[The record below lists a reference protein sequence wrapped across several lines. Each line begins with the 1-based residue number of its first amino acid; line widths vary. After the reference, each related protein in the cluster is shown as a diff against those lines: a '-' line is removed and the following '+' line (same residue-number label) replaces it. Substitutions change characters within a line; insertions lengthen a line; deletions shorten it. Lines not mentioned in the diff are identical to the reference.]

1 MRSHKL
7 TYSRQV
13 ALPDWLYTFQHQI
26 ASGGKDKRPDRL
38 LPTAI
43 IEDIAAVA
51 RGILEGHGTMRR
63 EHWDSL
69 LEDADRCHA
78 TLGPRAKQVLQ
89 PAWAAARS
97 EFLAARPAR
106 QAQTTMP
113 AAQRLATAASQLRS
127 RLADAPVRQ
136 ACWDD
141 ARAAHEDE
149 TEHPETSE
157 LRIRLLGDAVTAA
170 GHDWHRVSDI
180 LARAINDEP
189 SALRALGWRDADRT
203 PPNEQAGLALED
215 RVTICRNGLGRPAEQ
230 AELIAWVGF
239 EDASIGAAVNLTA
252 GAVQMWD
259 IRELWL
265 RYHEKRFDELPAELA
280 GTRLSDPTVRL
291 HDTPDTSGVLLRFP
305 LGIGTTAHAVQRARD
320 VGQALVA
327 LAVGSSTWRM
337 MDGAAIVRDER
348 IVSGQIRTSD
358 TPAPLRD
365 HYAQRDRTAEHLTNL
380 DPAILAKALQRQPE
394 LEEIAHDASWLFSLN
409 RIPDQAQRC
418 APAVRLL
425 ERRLPAAPDGAGWVA
440 RAEHWLR
447 HIWARQRFVQDAQ
460 DAAFEGVYG
469 LEEPWHP
476 AHEHFDEFK
485 RRVLPDVEGG
495 RFRFEVDALI
505 DALPELVAFHQRHEM
520 SRRILRAART
530 HTATGAAINARIDE
544 FGNAFTVLLRRA
556 SRVRNAAV
564 HGNDLSEGTVASVTD
579 FVLDL
584 CEMVVDNQLAALRSG
599 APLATRLA
607 EARVADETARHAV
620 AAGARLGD
628 AWTRSGKK

>member
-365 HYAQRDRTAEHLTNL
+365 HYAQRDRTAEHL
-380 DPAILAKALQRQPE
+380 
-394 LEEIAHDASWLFSLN
+394 S
-409 RIPDQAQRC
+409 IPRSSRKHSSGN
-418 APAVRLL
+418 PNSKRSPMTPRGSSRSTGSPT
-425 ERRLPAAPDGAGWVA
+425 RRSAAPSPFACSSDGFPPPPTARGGW
-440 RAEHWLR
+440 RAPST
-447 HIWARQRFVQDAQ
+447 
-460 DAAFEGVYG
+460 GYG
-469 LEEPWHP
+469 TSGP
-476 AHEHFDEFK
+476 
-485 RRVLPDVEGG
+485 VNG
-495 RFRFEVDALI
+495 
-505 DALPELVAFHQRHEM
+505 
-520 SRRILRAART
+520 SSRT
-530 HTATGAAINARIDE
+530 HRTPRSRACT
-544 FGNAFTVLLRRA
+544 A
-556 SRVRNAAV
+556 SRSR
-564 HGNDLSEGTVASVTD
+564 GIRPTSTSTSS
-579 FVLDL
+579 
-584 CEMVVDNQLAALRSG
+584 SG
-599 APLATRLA
+599 AYSRT
-607 EARVADETARHAV
+607 
-620 AAGARLGD
+620 
-628 AWTRSGKK
+628 